1 MILQFLPLALS
12 LGPPLTHKC
21 KFFLV
26 HPNPT
31 LAISTLPELLSGRR
45 RTYEFTV
52 LGSIRKF
59 IINLHCQ
66 TALLTHPLIF
76 QHLKYLYPNIY
87 IYTQMNLPNNSVDFF
102 SKLLFQSYT
111 KTNLPFE
118 RTSLNKKEEILGT
131 GCIGNIFYV
140 VLVC

>member
-45 RTYEFTV
+45 RDIGVHCARIYKRIHYKSTLPNSSPHSPTYISAFE
-52 LGSIRKF
+52 I
-59 IINLHCQ
+59 
-66 TALLTHPLIF
+66 LIP
-76 QHLKYLYPNIY
+76 QYLYL
-87 IYTQMNLPNNSVDFF
+87 YTNESTQQLSGFLFKITV
-102 SKLLFQSYT
+102 SKLY
-111 KTNLPFE
+111 K
-118 RTSLNKKEEILGT
+118 NKST
-131 GCIGNIFYV
+131 F
-140 VLVC
+140 